1 MAVPA
6 PAKVARALAA
16 SAAVLVLLWC
26 VHFRGGLSLG
36 SPTNKGLI
44 FNVHPVL
51 MLVGFIILGS
61 EAIMSYKILP
71 WSHDTNKMVHMVL
84 HAVALFLGSVGI
96 YAAFKFHNESGIAN
110 LYSLHSWVG
119 LGTICLYGIQWLL
132 GVTTFFFPGASPT
145 VRRRMLPWHV
155 RSGLVVYI
163 LALLAAELG
172 FLEKLTFLQAAG
184 LGRYSAE
191 ALLVNF
197 TALLVVLLGASV
209 VLYVTAPMHNEHTHG
224 YSAVHKP

>member
-51 MLVGFIILGS
+51 MLIGFVILGS

-71 WSHDTNKMVHMVL
+71 WSHDTNKMVHMLL
-84 HAVALFLGSVGI
+84 HALALFLGSVGI

-110 LYSLHSWVG
+110 LYSLHSWIG

-132 GVTTFFFPGASPT
+132 GITTFFFPGASPT
-145 VRRRMLPWHV
+145 VRRRMLPWHSLWACRLHSGTACGRV
-155 RSGLVVYI
+155 RVPGEAHLPSGCGPWQVQLGSP
-163 LALLAAELG
+163 AGELHSSSCG
-172 FLEKLTFLQAAG
+172 TSWRFCCAVCHCSHEK
-184 LGRYSAE
+184 
-191 ALLVNF
+191 
-197 TALLVVLLGASV
+197 
-209 VLYVTAPMHNEHTHG
+209 
-224 YSAVHKP
+224 

>member
-6 PAKVARALAA
+6 AAKVARALAV

-51 MLVGFIILGS
+51 MLIGFIVLGS

-71 WSHDTNKMVHMVL
+71 WSHDTNKMVHMLL
-84 HAVALFLGSVGI
+84 HSVALFLGSVGI
-96 YAAFKFHNESGIAN
+96 YAAFKFHNESGVDN

-119 LGTICLYGIQWLL
+119 LGTISLYVATWHYNLL
-132 GVTTFFFPGASPT
+132 
-145 VRRRMLPWHV
+145 LPWCFANSPAQNASMA
-155 RSGLVVYI
+155 RSLWACRLRAGTARSRV
-163 LALLAAELG
+163 G
-172 FLEKLTFLQAAG
+172 FLEKLTFLQASG
-184 LGRYSAE
+184 LGRYSSE

-197 TALLVVLLGASV
+197 TALLVIVLGASV

>member
-26 VHFRGGLSLG
+26 VRFRGGLSLG
-36 SPTNKGLI
+36 SPANKGLI

-51 MLVGFIILGS
+51 MLIGFIILGS

-71 WSHDTNKMVHMVL
+71 WSHDTNKMAHMVL

-119 LGTICLYGIQWLL
+119 LGTICLYGIQSGAGCSRGTFAL
-132 GVTTFFFPGASPT
+132 GLSSTFWHCLRQSWVSWRSSPSSRRPAS
-145 VRRRMLPWHV
+145 
-155 RSGLVVYI
+155 
-163 LALLAAELG
+163 
-172 FLEKLTFLQAAG
+172 AG
-184 LGRYSAE
+184 
-191 ALLVNF
+191 
-197 TALLVVLLGASV
+197 TAR
-209 VLYVTAPMHNEHTHG
+209 
-224 YSAVHKP
+224 KPCW